1 MQKANETRVEK
12 ADGLKLVKEFAATLE
27 KEVASKN
34 TVLLVS
40 TQGRRENSEGEDEAP
55 ASEASRKIPG
65 SRSLLSKI
73 TALLVYFKRL
83 PLGP

>member
-40 TQGRRENSEGEDEAP
+40 TQGRRENSE
-55 ASEASRKIPG
+55 
-65 SRSLLSKI
+65 
-73 TALLVYFKRL
+73 
-83 PLGP
+83 